1 MSTGTLEPDLLKG
14 MDPNLRERVLG
25 LGTPRKLGAGEVVF
39 RLGEETAGVFVVL
52 DGRVSLTLPISLD
65 GRQEDILVE
74 ERVEG
79 QLLGW
84 SGLVPPH
91 RFTLQARTPVA
102 TELLFLPRSELEA
115 LFAQLPEVAA
125 GVYGN
130 LARIIGQRLQVFQ
143 AMWVRSLQRG
153 MAHDRG

>member
-1 MSTGTLEPDLLKG
+1 MA
-14 MDPNLRERVLG
+14 LG
-25 LGTPRKLGAGEVVF
+25 AGRKLTEGEVVF
-39 RLGEETAGVFVVL
+39 RLGEEAKGVFLVL
-52 DGRVSLTLPISLD
+52 GGRVNLTLPISLD

-91 RFTLQARTPVA
+91 RFTLQAKAPVA
-102 TELLFLPRSELEA
+102 TELLFIPREELEA
-115 LFAQLPEVAA
+115 LFVQVPEVAA
-125 GVYGN
+125 GIYDN

-143 AMWVRSLQRG
+143 AMWVRSVQRG
-153 MAHDRG
+153 MAHGRG

>member
-1 MSTGTLEPDLLKG
+1 MA
-14 MDPNLRERVLG
+14 
-25 LGTPRKLGAGEVVF
+25 LGTGRKLTEGEVVF
-39 RLGEETAGVFVVL
+39 RLGEEAKGVFLVL
-52 DGRVSLTLPISLD
+52 GGRVNLTLPISLD

-91 RFTLQARTPVA
+91 RFTLQAKAPVA
-102 TELLFLPRSELEA
+102 TELLFIPRAELEA
-115 LFAQLPEVAA
+115 LFVQVPEVAA
-125 GVYGN
+125 GIYGN

-143 AMWVRSLQRG
+143 AMWVRSVQRG
-153 MAHDRG
+153 MAHGRG